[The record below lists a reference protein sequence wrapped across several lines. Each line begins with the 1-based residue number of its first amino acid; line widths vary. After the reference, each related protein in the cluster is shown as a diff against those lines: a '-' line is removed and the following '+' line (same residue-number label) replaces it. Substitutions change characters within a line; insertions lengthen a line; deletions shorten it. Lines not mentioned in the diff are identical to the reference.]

1 MKAWIEDDNINYEYI
16 IRYIRRTL
24 PQSEGALLEM
34 ERYAAEHEVP
44 ISQPESIRM
53 IEVMLKMLRAE
64 KILELGTAIGYSAIR
79 MSRACGA
86 EVVSVELSEEMAD
99 IAEENIRNEDLTEKI
114 RVIRGDAREVVA
126 AMDGEEQFDAI
137 FVDAAKGQYM
147 EFFPHCMRLLKK
159 GGILISDNILYKGMT
174 ATDELVV
181 RRKVTIVRR
190 LRKYL
195 EMLKENRELCTAILP
210 IGDGV
215 GVSFMECAAPV
226 CQGKEWTQNDGR

>member
-99 IAEENIRNEDLTEKI
+99 IAEENIRNEGLAEKI

-215 GVSFMECAAPV
+215 AVSF
-226 CQGKEWTQNDGR
+226 KE

>member
-16 IRYIRRTL
+16 IRYIRDTI
-24 PQSEGALLEM
+24 PSSSGHIKEM
-34 ERYAAEHEVP
+34 EEYAAVNEVP

-53 IEVMLKMLRAE
+53 IEILLKLCRAE
-64 KILELGTAIGYSAIR
+64 EILEVGCAIGYSAIR

-86 EVVSVELSEEMAD
+86 NVTTVELSDDMAD
-99 IAEENIRNEDLTEKI
+99 TAQKNIEKAGLSDKI
-114 RVIRGDAREVVA
+114 KIIRGDAKEVLRQIE
-126 AMDGEEQFDAI
+126 GEEKYDAI

-159 GGILISDNILYKGMT
+159 GGLLISDNILYKGMT

-181 RRKVTIVRR
+181 RRKITIVRR
-190 LRKYL
+190 LRAYL
-195 EMLKENRELCTAILP
+195 DMLKNNNELSTAIIP

-215 GVSFMECAAPV
+215 ALSF
-226 CQGKEWTQNDGR
+226 KE

>member
-24 PQSEGALLEM
+24 PQPEGALLEM

-44 ISQPESIRM
+44 ISQPESMRM

-99 IAEENIRNEDLTEKI
+99 IAEENIRRTGFEEKI
-114 RVIRGDAREVVA
+114 RVIRGDAREIVA
-126 AMDGEEQFDAI
+126 AMDGKEIFDAI

-215 GVSFMECAAPV
+215 AVSF
-226 CQGKEWTQNDGR
+226 KE